1 MRNRT
6 SLGARSDIVVIYK
19 VFIKFL
25 LGIFS
30 LAFIKSSFTRVFASQ
45 SNSSIYFASY
55 QVRFEMC
62 AQALHPKI
70 GAIAPWRDP
79 RIHRKLQGT

>member
-6 SLGARSDIVVIYK
+6 SLGASSDIVVIYK
-19 VFIKFL
+19 VRFKFL
-25 LGIFS
+25 LGILS
-30 LAFIKSSFTRVFASQ
+30 LAFLKSSFARVFASQ
-45 SNSSIYFASY
+45 SNSSISFASN

-79 RIHRKLQGT
+79 EFIESFKGR